1 MKLKKEHSGSESEIS
16 EGHGDGHEIY
26 NQAYYDE
33 VNFSRPVPAPRR
45 RLPPTPHRGQKD
57 YRSPRLLPQIPADK
71 HYPDYYDSDYTGLN
85 FIYR

>member
-1 MKLKKEHSGSESEIS
+1 MAIFSFTDGNFNTHSR
-16 EGHGDGHEIY
+16 
-26 NQAYYDE
+26 
-33 VNFSRPVPAPRR
+33 FSRPVPAPRR

-85 FIYR
+85 L